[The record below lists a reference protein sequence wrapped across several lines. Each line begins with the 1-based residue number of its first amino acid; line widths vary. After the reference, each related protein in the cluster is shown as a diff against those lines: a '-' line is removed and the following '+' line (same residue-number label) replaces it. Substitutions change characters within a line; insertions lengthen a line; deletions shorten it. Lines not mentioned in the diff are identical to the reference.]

1 MSVYFIK
8 PDGVDAVKIGHAED
22 VHSRLAGLQ
31 TGSWTK
37 LSVIA
42 IINEDDFTE
51 LELHRA
57 FKKFRMRGE
66 WFIYNHRIKEFIR
79 AYAKSPGYAGCFIST
94 KPISKWV
101 GHTSS
106 HRS

>member
-22 VHSRLAGLQ
+22 VPSRLATLQ
-31 TGSWTK
+31 TGSWTN

-42 IINEDDFTE
+42 IINENDFTE
-51 LELHRA
+51 RELHRA
-57 FKKFRMRGE
+57 FKKFKMRGE
-66 WFIYNHRIKEFIR
+66 WFVYNQRIKEFIR
-79 AYAKSPGYAGCFIST
+79 AYNKSPSYAGCFIST
-94 KPISKWV
+94 KPIAKWV

-106 HRS
+106 YR